1 MRIVLSLIVFL
12 SQATAFGQ
20 LVINDTLRTFTI
32 IENRSPEQNP
42 GLNQIHISAA
52 NAVTKPY
59 SLAEILSRAS
69 PAFVKQYSPGTLA
82 SPSLRGSGSAHT
94 ALVWN
99 GINLQ
104 SSMNGQMDLSLVP
117 SVLFDEFI
125 IQEGAGAASWGSG
138 AIGGTIF
145 LNSHESQT
153 TGVRISHNSGSW
165 GFRQESADFSF
176 NVNGLQSRTRVYHSD
191 AINNFKFIDVSHP
204 NHPIDY
210 QVNAAQNAFGWMQ
223 DLKFNTSKN
232 SVFSAS
238 IWGQKS
244 LRHIPPILTVPH
256 SVAHQ
261 SDESLRA
268 TARWAYH
275 WDKSSVKI
283 RTAYLEESITY
294 NDSFLNVH
302 SQNKSKSYVGE
313 ITWSRE
319 WGSRH
324 NFELG
329 HIYTLNRA
337 KAFAYGEHQKEQNRP
352 AFFTSLRSNWFANGK
367 TETLLSFRQE
377 FFDGNAVNPLPSI
390 SVSYSLNKV
399 VKLRSQASATFRI
412 PTLNDL
418 YWIPGGNPNLKPES
432 GSSYEGGVDIHAVNK
447 KYLNTDVSISYFSTK
462 VENWILW
469 VPTATFWSPL
479 NVNTVQS
486 RGGELNIK
494 SIASVSKELSLE
506 FTSHWQVVNSIILN
520 NEMHPESVG
529 KRLIYVPNVN
539 SNTNLSVLYGTFSLS
554 LIHSYSGLRYVTTDN
569 SDFLPAFNL
578 FHISMAKEL
587 SFSEHHARAFFQ
599 LNNISNTTYHVVV
612 RRPMPLRSWMAGI
625 SFEFKT

>member
-1 MRIVLSLIVFL
+1 MRIVLGLIVLL
-12 SQATAFGQ
+12 SQATAYGQ
-20 LVINDTLRTFTI
+20 LVLIDTLRTFTV

-42 GLNQIHISAA
+42 GLNQIHISADDA
-52 NAVTKPY
+52 LNKPY
-59 SLAEILSRAS
+59 SLGELLSRAS
-69 PAFVKQYSPGTLA
+69 PAFIKQYSPGTLA

-99 GINLQ
+99 GVNLH

-125 IQEGAGAASWGSG
+125 VQEGAGAASWGSG

-145 LNSHESQT
+145 LNSHESQN
-153 TGVRISHNSGSW
+153 TGLRISHNSGSW
-165 GFRQESADFSF
+165 GFRQQSVDFGF
-176 NVNGLQSRTRVYHSD
+176 KVKGVYSRTRVYHSD
-191 AINNFKFIDVSHP
+191 AVNNFRFIDVSHP
-204 NHPIDY
+204 DHPTEH
-210 QVNAAQNAFGWMQ
+210 QENAAQNAIGWMQ
-223 DLKFNTSKN
+223 DLKFKTSKN
-232 SVFSAS
+232 SVFNAS
-238 IWGQKS
+238 VWGQKS

-261 SDESLRA
+261 SDKSLRA

-275 WDKSSVKI
+275 WDKSSLKI

-294 NDSFLNVH
+294 NDSFLDVH
-302 SQNKSKSYVGE
+302 SQNKSKSYIGE
-313 ITWSRE
+313 ITWSKE
-319 WGSRH
+319 IGSRH

-337 KAFAYGEHQKEQNRP
+337 KAFAFGEHQKEQNRP
-352 AFFTSLRSNWFANGK
+352 AFFTSLRSSWFENES

-377 FFDGNAVNPLPSI
+377 FFDGIAVNPLPSLSI
-390 SVSYSLNKV
+390 SHRLNKIF
-399 VKLRSQASATFRI
+399 KLRAQASATFRI

-432 GSSYEGGVDIHAVNK
+432 GSAYEGGVDIHIIGSKNLDAD
-447 KYLNTDVSISYFSTK
+447 LSIGFFSTR

-486 RGGELNIK
+486 RGGELNVR
-494 SIASVSKELSLE
+494 SIATISKELSLE
-506 FTSHWQVVNSIILN
+506 FTSHWQVVNSTILK
-520 NEMHPESVG
+520 NEMHPQSVG
-529 KRLIYVPNVN
+529 KRLIYVPDVN
-539 SNTNLSVLYGTFSLS
+539 SNSNLTMLYRTLSFS
-554 LIHSYSGLRYVTTDN
+554 LIHSYSGLRFVTTDN

-587 SFSEHHARAFFQ
+587 SFSEHHAQAFFQ
-599 LNNISNTTYHVVV
+599 WNNIANATYHVVV